1 MRRRYFG
8 RIGANKVYRGPS
20 TVNVNID
27 SDQGLEL
34 AAAVIKTCKTGKPID
49 TVFYFTRIQK
59 LIPEQNNLL
68 TSLLKKSFH
77 QKQQIPTTP
86 SLKWQNS

>member
-8 RIGANKVYRGPS
+8 RIGANKVYRDPS

-59 LIPEQNNLL
+59 R
-68 TSLLKKSFH
+68 SG
-77 QKQQIPTTP
+77 QIPQGKIPTNVSAILRP
-86 SLKWQNS
+86 NPRR